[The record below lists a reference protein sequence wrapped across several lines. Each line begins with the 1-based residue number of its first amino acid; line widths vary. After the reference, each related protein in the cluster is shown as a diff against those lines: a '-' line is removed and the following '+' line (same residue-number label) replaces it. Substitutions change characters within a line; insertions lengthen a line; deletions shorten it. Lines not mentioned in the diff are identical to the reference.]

1 MKSFRL
7 VAVAALA
14 AASLGIAAP
23 PASACQ
29 SDSPCPC
36 AEDPTRTINQT
47 WDDLTGKGDL
57 IVCTY

>member
-7 VAVAALA
+7 LAVAALA
-14 AASLGIAAP
+14 VASLGIAAP

-36 AEDPTRTINQT
+36 NQEPTPTINQT
-47 WDDLTGKGDL
+47 WDALTGKGDL
-57 IVCTY
+57 ILCTY